1 MKSPRRPRSSH
12 PESDAY
18 DSEASSRRET
28 SETWHAEALSNDRPV
43 QAPCSVDAHH
53 RRFSNGAETTPTTT
67 SSSTMSEISVAHT
80 GTPRTKILVPSIGST
95 THWRWLCAGE
105 PCYAAVHGSRG
116 AA

>member
-1 MKSPRRPRSSH
+1 MKSSRRPRSSQ

-28 SETWHAEALSNDRPV
+28 SETWHAEALSSDRPV
-43 QAPCSVDAHH
+43 KAPGPGDAHH

-80 GTPRTKILVPSIGST
+80 GTPRTKFLVPSIGST
-95 THWRWLCAGE
+95 THWRWLC
-105 PCYAAVHGSRG
+105 PVVP
-116 AA
+116 